1 MRPAQ
6 LFLPWPLILVLA
18 FASVGSAAGS
28 KGSSPSSS
36 SSASSLSSSPST
48 VDVHVAPGAL
58 DIAVTVHVSDVA
70 HELSV
75 NPPESLLDP
84 QTLARVGDSVVW
96 LVKQRLQISA
106 GIRSLGEGTWT
117 EPEPLPEQQA
127 LRLQAHYDVG
137 GQTGIVSIEARL
149 FPQDRAHQTFVN
161 IYEGETLQTKAILD
175 RTHPRFLYFATSH
188 E

>member
-1 MRPAQ
+1 MAV
-6 LFLPWPLILVLA
+6 ILALA
-18 FASVGSAAGS
+18 FASVGSATGS
-28 KGSSPSSS
+28 EGSSPST
-36 SSASSLSSSPST
+36 AVPVSSSPGSPSST
-48 VDVHVAPGAL
+48 VDVHVVPGAL

-70 HELSV
+70 HELSI
-75 NPPESLLDP
+75 NPPESIFDP

-106 GIRSLGEGTWT
+106 GIHSLGEGSWS
-117 EPEPLPEQQA
+117 EPELLPGQQA
-127 LRLQAHYDVG
+127 LRLQAHYEVAG
-137 GQTGIVSIEARL
+137 PTGIVSIDARL

-175 RTHPRFLYFATSH
+175 RTHARFLYFATSQ

>member
-1 MRPAQ
+1 MAVI
-6 LFLPWPLILVLA
+6 LFLT
-18 FASVGSAAGS
+18 FASAGGATGSQGA
-28 KGSSPSSS
+28 SPSGS
-36 SSASSLSSSPST
+36 SSAGST
-48 VDVHVAPGAL
+48 SIVDIHVVPGAL

-70 HELSV
+70 HELSI
-75 NPPESLLDP
+75 NPPESLFDP

-106 GIRSLGEGTWT
+106 GIRSLGEGAWR

-137 GQTGIVSIEARL
+137 GPTGIVSIEGRL

-161 IYEGETLQTKAILD
+161 IYDGETLQTKAILD
-175 RTHPRFLYFATSH
+175 RIHQRFLYFATSQ